1 MPLIPDACDCHKNE
15 TKQNKEGE
23 REREGH
29 RYRDIEL
36 DWIGKQGRIRNRL
49 DEERWRW
56 CDAYKPEEL
65 GIEGKAK
72 RKERDSPLSRAVAFF
87 LSFFVILLV
96 CDYDEEEWRRLE
108 SEERERKEGD
118 DGVGKEA
125 TLWWRGNDAYACAW
139 ILMCIPCLPINVGWR
154 VKSSKFSR
162 LQLSLHSTAFSSS
175 QKQAHKTSNY
185 VSSNQTEKS
194 SSFT

>member
-1 MPLIPDACDCHKNE
+1 MKMVWCIKTRGVRDRGQGEA
-15 TKQNKEGE
+15 E
-23 REREGH
+23 RERF
-29 RYRDIEL
+29 
-36 DWIGKQGRIRNRL
+36 
-49 DEERWRW
+49 
-56 CDAYKPEEL
+56 P
-65 GIEGKAK
+65 
-72 RKERDSPLSRAVAFF
+72 PLSRSRF

-154 VKSSKFSR
+154 VKSSKFSP

-175 QKQAHKTSNY
+175 QKQAHETSNY